1 MKKLL
6 LASTALVA
14 SAGIAAADITLTGS
28 AAAGFYSNL
37 DNDGFDG
44 VYSNAGVVAT
54 MSTTTDG
61 GVTFSASVDAEAGEE
76 IDTGDFENDGPAS
89 GSFSLGAVSATGAF
103 GTLTFDSDGID
114 NLYDDDRNGGDVS
127 YSTTIGA
134 ITVAAVL
141 NTDDSLTSQSSGPDM
156 TDDMSVSASFTTGA
170 MTISGAATSG
180 DAYGTGTSLAVSYA
194 VSDTVT
200 ISADTDNAPSAASL
214 NTIGF
219 ATSING
225 ISLSADAS
233 SDDTWDLD
241 LGYTLSGI
249 AITYGT
255 TDTNAWDASASMDLG
270 GGATVHAGVNHESS
284 AYAGVSLSF

>member
-1 MKKLL
+1 
-6 LASTALVA
+6 
-14 SAGIAAADITLTGS
+14 
-28 AAAGFYSNL
+28 
-37 DNDGFDG
+37 
-44 VYSNAGVVAT
+44 
-54 MSTTTDG
+54 TTTDG

-76 IDTGDFENDGPAS
+76 IDTGDFENDNTAS
-89 GSFSLGAVSATGAF
+89 GQFSLGAVSATGAF

-134 ITVAAVL
+134 ISVAAVL
-141 NTDDSLTSQSSGPDM
+141 NTDDSSETTTST

-170 MTISGAATSG
+170 MTISGAASSG
-180 DAYGTGTSLAVSYA
+180 DAAGTGTSLAVSYA

-241 LGYTLSGI
+241 LGYTLSGV

>member
-14 SAGIAAADITLTGS
+14 SAGIAAADITITGS

-37 DNDGFDG
+37 DDDGFDG

-127 YSTTIGA
+127 YSTTIGSIA
-134 ITVAAVL
+134 VSAVL
-141 NTDDSLTSQSSGPDM
+141 NTDESSETTTST
-156 TDDMSVSASFTTGA
+156 TDDMSMSASFTSGS
-170 MTISGAATSG
+170 MTISGATSTG
-180 DAYGTGTSLAVSYA
+180 DAAGTGTSLAVSYA
-194 VSDTVT
+194 VSDSVT
-200 ISADTDNAPSAASL
+200 ISADSDNAPGAASV
-214 NTIGF
+214 NTVGV
-219 ATSING
+219 ATSLNG
-225 ISLSADAS
+225 ISVSADAS

-241 LGYTLSGI
+241 LGYTISGV
-249 AITYGT
+249 ALTYST
-255 TDTNAWDASASMDLG
+255 TDANAWDASASMSLG
-270 GGATVHAGVNHESS
+270 GGATVSAGVNSENS

>member
-6 LASTALVA
+6 LATTALVA
-14 SAGIAAADITLTGS
+14 SAGIAAADVTLTGS

-37 DNDGFDG
+37 DDDGLDG
-44 VYSNAGVVAT
+44 VYSNAGIVAT

-61 GVTFSASVDAEAGEE
+61 GVTISASVDAEAGEE
-76 IDTGDFENDGPAS
+76 IDTGDFENDGPA
-89 GSFSLGAVSATGAF
+89 GGTFALGAVSATGAF

-134 ITVAAVL
+134 ISVAAVL
-141 NTDDSLTSQSSGPDM
+141 NTDDSSETTTST

-170 MTISGAATSG
+170 MTISGAASSG
-180 DAYGTGTSLAVSYA
+180 DAAGTGTSLAVSYA

-200 ISADTDNAPSAASL
+200 ISADTDNAPGAASL
-214 NTIGF
+214 NTVGF

-241 LGYTLSGI
+241 LGYTLSGV

>member
-14 SAGIAAADITLTGS
+14 SAGIAAADITITGS

-37 DNDGFDG
+37 DDDGYDG

-89 GSFSLGAVSATGAF
+89 GKFSLGAVSATGAF

-134 ITVAAVL
+134 ISVAAVL
-141 NTDDSLTSQSSGPDM
+141 NTDDSSETTDNT

-170 MTISGAATSG
+170 MTISGAASSG
-180 DAYGTGTSLAVSYA
+180 DSAGTGTSLAVSYA

-225 ISLSADAS
+225 ITLSADAS

-241 LGYTLSGI
+241 LGYSLSGV
-249 AITYGT
+249 ALTYST
-255 TDTNAWDASASMDLG
+255 TDTNAWDASASMGLG
-270 GGATVHAGVNHESS
+270 GGATVHAGVNHENS